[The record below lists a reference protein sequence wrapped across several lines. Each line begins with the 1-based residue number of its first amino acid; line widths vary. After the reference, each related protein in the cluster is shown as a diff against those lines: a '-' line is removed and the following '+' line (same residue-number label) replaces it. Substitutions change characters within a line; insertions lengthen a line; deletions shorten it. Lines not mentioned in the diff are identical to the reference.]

1 MDLRCARLPE
11 EDAARAVGHPLE
23 HLRGEHHGH
32 DGGGRRTDLRPQH
45 STHVGARLARHRGKK
60 WRD

>member
-1 MDLRCARLPE
+1 
-11 EDAARAVGHPLE
+11 
-23 HLRGEHHGH
+23 LRGEHHGH